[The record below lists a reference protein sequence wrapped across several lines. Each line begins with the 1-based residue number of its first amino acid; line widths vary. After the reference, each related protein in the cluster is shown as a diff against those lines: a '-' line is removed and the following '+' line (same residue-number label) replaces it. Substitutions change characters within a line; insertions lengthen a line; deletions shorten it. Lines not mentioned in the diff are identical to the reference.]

1 MFSRFFIERPIFA
14 SVISI
19 VILLAGAACI
29 KVLSIEQYPNLLPP
43 VVSVQARYPGASPDV
58 ISQTVAAPI
67 EQQVNGVENMIYV
80 QSQAASDGSM
90 AMNVYF
96 AIGTNPDQATI
107 NVNNR
112 VQAALPILPE
122 EVKRQ
127 GVTVKKKS
135 TSILVFAAVTSTNPA
150 HDAVFTSNFVDL
162 NVLDELKRIPGV
174 GEAAIMGAKDYAMRV
189 WLRPDRVAQLGLTPA
204 DVVNAIREQNAQ
216 FAAGQIG
223 AEPLTHPVDFTY
235 TVTTKGRL
243 EEPEE
248 FGEIIIKSNPD
259 GSRIRVK
266 DVARVE
272 IAARDYSME
281 PRVNGRPATLVA
293 IYQQPGA
300 NAIAVAD
307 QVYATFERVKAG
319 FPEGMTYSVPY
330 DTTKFVR
337 ISIEEVVKT
346 LVEAIVLVFLV
357 VYLFL
362 QNFRA
367 TLIPS
372 LAVPVSL
379 IGTFAG
385 MYLLGFSINLLT
397 LFGMVLAIGIVV
409 DDAIVVLENV
419 ERIMNEEKVGPKEA
433 SIKAMNE
440 VSGALVAIVLVLCAV
455 FVPVAFMGGFTGQ
468 MYKQFAVT
476 IAISVTISGI
486 VALTLT
492 PALCALILKPG
503 HHEPNAF
510 FRAFNRAFDKLTSGF
525 TAGVAFLIKRA
536 FVAFAL
542 FAGLMVAMGA
552 LFKAVPTGLVPD
564 EDQGYIMAAAFM
576 PDAASFRRVN
586 DTLLATEAVFQKF
599 PETAYLVSLPGFDLL
614 SGSIRPNAG
623 SIFLTLK
630 GWDERKGPGQDSF
643 SLAKRALGANLAVK
657 EGIIAA
663 FNPPPITGLSTTGG
677 VEAYLQSRSGAG
689 SQALGVQVAAVIEAA
704 KGRPEFA
711 SVQTTFKPTVPQ
723 IYLEVD
729 RAKAK
734 AIGVP
739 INSVF
744 DALQATFGSLYV
756 NDFNKFGR
764 TYKVQI
770 QSEADFRAHPEDI
783 KNVFVRSQAGDMIP
797 LNVLVTASPATGP
810 ELVERFNV
818 FPAAKLL
825 ANPAPG
831 VSSGQVIRALEEV
844 VAEAATPDYTLA
856 WTGSAYQEKA
866 AGGTAMMAF
875 GFGILMVF
883 LILAAQYEKWSLPFA
898 VITAVPFA
906 LFGAI
911 LAVWIVGLTNNV
923 YFQVGLV
930 TLIGL
935 AAKNAILIV
944 EFAVMKMDEGLPPG
958 EAAIESARQR
968 FRPIV
973 MTSLAFILGCVP
985 LVLSS
990 GAGSASRHALGW
1002 PVIGGMLAAT
1012 FIAIFFV
1019 PLFFKLIIASG
1030 GKTGAAGAG
1039 GKKGAAGEGDG
1050 KAAKAEV
1057 PHA

>member
-1 MFSRFFIERPIFA
+1 MFSKIFIDRPIFA

-19 VILLAGAACI
+19 VILLAGAAAI
-29 KVLSIEQYPNLLPP
+29 RALPIEQYPNLLPP
-43 VVSVQARYPGASPDV
+43 VVSVSARYPGASPDV
-58 ISQTVAAPI
+58 ISQTVATPI
-67 EQQVNGVENMIYV
+67 EQQVNGVEGMIYV
-80 QSQAASDGSM
+80 QSSGSSDGSM
-90 AMNVYF
+90 VMNVYF
-96 AIGTNPDQATI
+96 AIGTDPDQATI

-150 HDAVFTSNFVDL
+150 HDPVFMSNYVDL
-162 NVLDELKRIPGV
+162 NVLDEMKRIPGV
-174 GEAAIMGAKDYAMRV
+174 GEASIMGAKDYAMRV
-189 WLRPDRVAQLGLTPA
+189 WLRPDRLAQLGLVPG
-204 DVVNAIREQNAQ
+204 DVVGAIREQNAQ

-223 AEPLTHPVDFTY
+223 AEPLGNPVDFTY

-248 FGEIIIKSNPD
+248 FAEIIIRSNPD

-272 IAARDYSME
+272 IAARDYSIE

-307 QVYATFERVKAG
+307 QVYATLDRLKAN

-337 ISIEEVVKT
+337 ISIEEVVHT
-346 LVEAIVLVFLV
+346 LVEAVLLVFLV

-379 IGTFAG
+379 VGTFAG

-419 ERIMNEEKVGPKEA
+419 ERIMAEEKLGPREA
-433 SIKAMNE
+433 SIKAMEE

-476 IAISVTISGI
+476 IAISVTISGV

-492 PALCALILKPG
+492 PAMCALILKPG

-510 FRAFNRAFDKLTSGF
+510 FRAFNRGFDRLTGGF
-525 TAGVAFLIKRA
+525 TAGVRFLIRRA
-536 FVAFAL
+536 ALAFAI
-542 FAGLMVAMGA
+542 FAVLMIAMGA
-552 LFKAVPTGLVPD
+552 LLKVVPTALVPD
-564 EDQGYIMAAAFM
+564 EDQGYILEAAIM
-576 PDAASFRRVN
+576 PDAASFSRA
-586 DTLLATEAVFQKF
+586 DATMRAAEGVLQKF
-599 PETAYLVSLPGFDLL
+599 PESEFVLAIPGYDLL
-614 SGSIRPNAG
+614 SGSVRPNAG
-623 SIFLTLK
+623 SVFHTLK
-630 GWDERKGPGQDSF
+630 DWGERKGEGQDSF
-643 SLAKRALGANLAVK
+643 SIAKRALAANAAVK
-657 EGIIAA
+657 EGVIVA

-689 SQALGVQVAAVIEAA
+689 SQALGAQVAAVIEAA
-704 KGRPEFA
+704 GKRPEFA

-723 IYLEVD
+723 IFLEVD

-770 QSEADFRAHPEDI
+770 QSESDYRARPDDI
-783 KNVFVRSQAGDMIP
+783 RNVFVRSQAGDMIP
-797 LNVLVTASPATGP
+797 LNVLVKAVPTTGP

-831 VSSGQVIRALEEV
+831 VSSGQVIAALEEV
-844 VAEAATPDYTLA
+844 VAEATTPEYTLA

-866 AGGTAMMAF
+866 AGGTAAMAF

-883 LILAAQYEKWSLPFA
+883 LILAAQYERWSLPFA

-911 LAVWIVGLTNNV
+911 LTVWIVGLTNNV

-930 TLIGL
+930 TLVGL

-944 EFAVMKMDEGLPPG
+944 EFAVLKMEEGLSPA

-990 GAGSASRHALGW
+990 GAGAASRHALGW

-1019 PLFFKLIIASG
+1019 PLFFKLIIGSS
-1030 GKTGAAGAG
+1030 G
-1039 GKKGAAGEGDG
+1039 GKKGGA
-1050 KAAKAEV
+1050 AEV

>member
-1 MFSRFFIERPIFA
+1 MFSRIFIDRPIFA

-19 VILLAGAACI
+19 VILLAGAAAI
-29 KVLSIEQYPNLLPP
+29 RVLPIEQYPNLLPP
-43 VVSVQARYPGASPDV
+43 VVSVSARYPGASPDV
-58 ISQTVAAPI
+58 ISQTVATPI
-67 EQQVNGVENMIYV
+67 EQQVNGVEGMIYV
-80 QSQAASDGSM
+80 QSSGSSDGSM
-90 AMNVYF
+90 VMNVYF
-96 AIGTNPDQATI
+96 AIGTDPDQATI

-150 HDAVFTSNFVDL
+150 HDPVFMSNYVDL
-162 NVLDELKRIPGV
+162 NVLDEMKRIPGV
-174 GEAAIMGAKDYAMRV
+174 GEASIMGAKDYAMRV
-189 WLRPDRVAQLGLTPA
+189 WLRPDRLAQLGLTPG
-204 DVVNAIREQNAQ
+204 DVVSSIREQNAQ

-223 AEPLTHPVDFTY
+223 AEPLSHPVDFTY

-248 FGEIIIKSNPD
+248 FAEIIIRSNPD

-272 IAARDYSME
+272 IAARDYSIE
-281 PRVNGRPATLVA
+281 PRVNGRPATLIA

-307 QVYATFERVKAG
+307 QVVATLDRLKAS
-319 FPEGMTYSVPY
+319 FPQGMTYSVPY

-337 ISIEEVVKT
+337 ISIEEVVHT
-346 LVEAIVLVFLV
+346 LVEAVILVFLV

-379 IGTFAG
+379 VGTFAG

-419 ERIMNEEKVGPKEA
+419 ERIMAEEKIGPREA
-433 SIKAMNE
+433 SIKAMDE

-476 IAISVTISGI
+476 IAISVTISGV

-492 PALCALILKPG
+492 PAMCALILKPG

-510 FRAFNRAFDKLTSGF
+510 FRAFNRAFDRLTGGF
-525 TAGVAFLIKRA
+525 TAGVRFLIGRA
-536 FVAFAL
+536 ALAFAI
-542 FAGLMVAMGA
+542 FAVLMAAMGG
-552 LFKAVPTGLVPD
+552 LLKVVPSALVPD
-564 EDQGYIMAAAFM
+564 EDQGYILETAIM
-576 PDAASFRRVN
+576 PDAASFSRA
-586 DTLLATEAVFQKF
+586 DATMRAAEGVLQKF
-599 PETAYLVSLPGFDLL
+599 PESEFVLSIPGYDLL
-614 SGSIRPNAG
+614 SGSIRSNAG
-623 SIFLTLK
+623 SVFHTLK
-630 GWDERKGPGQDSF
+630 DWGERKGEGQDAF
-643 SLAKRALGANLAVK
+643 SIAKRALAANAAVK
-657 EGIIAA
+657 EGVIVA

-689 SQALGVQVAAVIEAA
+689 SLALGAQVAAVIEAA
-704 KGRPEFA
+704 RKRPEFA

-723 IYLEVD
+723 IYLAVD

-770 QSEADFRAHPEDI
+770 QSESDYRARPEDI
-783 KNVFVRSQAGDMIP
+783 RNVFVRSQAGDMIP
-797 LNVLVTASPATGP
+797 LNVLVKAEPTTGP

-831 VSSGQVIRALEEV
+831 VSSGQVIEALEEV
-844 VAEAATPDYTLA
+844 VAEATTPDYTLA
-856 WTGSAYQEKA
+856 WTGSAYQEKQ
-866 AGGTAMMAF
+866 AGGTAAMAF

-883 LILAAQYEKWSLPFA
+883 LILAAQYERWSLPFA

-911 LAVWIVGLTNNV
+911 LTVWIVGLTNNV

-930 TLIGL
+930 TLVGL

-944 EFAVMKMDEGLPPG
+944 EFAVLKMEEGLSPA

-990 GAGSASRHALGW
+990 GAGAASRHALGW

-1019 PLFFKLIIASG
+1019 PLFFKLIIGSG
-1030 GKTGAAGAG
+1030 GD
-1039 GKKGAAGEGDG
+1039 KGAAGKSGSKG
-1050 KAAKAEV
+1050 AAKET

>member
-1 MFSRFFIERPIFA
+1 MFSKFFIERPIFA

-29 KVLSIEQYPNLLPP
+29 KVLSVEQYPNLLPP
-43 VVSVQARYPGASPDV
+43 VVSVAARYPGASPEV

-67 EQQVNGVENMIYV
+67 EQQVNGVEGMIYV
-80 QSQAASDGSM
+80 QSQASADGSM
-90 AMNVYF
+90 QLNVYF
-96 AIGTNPDQATI
+96 AIGTDPDQATI

-135 TSILVFAAVTSTNPA
+135 TSILVFAAVTSDNPA
-150 HDAVFTSNFVDL
+150 HDPVFMSNYVDL
-162 NVLDELKRIPGV
+162 NVLDEIKRIPGV
-174 GEAAIMGAKDYAMRV
+174 GEAMIMGAKDYAMRL
-189 WLRPDRVAQLGLTPA
+189 WLRPDRLAQLGLTPG
-204 DVVNAIREQNAQ
+204 DVVAAVREQNAQ

-223 AEPLTHPVDFTY
+223 AEPLKNPVAFTY

-248 FGEIIIKSNPD
+248 FEKIIIRSNPD
-259 GSRIRVK
+259 GSSITVK

-272 IAARDYSME
+272 IAARDYSIE
-281 PRVNGRPATLVA
+281 PRVNGKDAILVA
-293 IYQQPGA
+293 VYQQPGA

-307 QVYATFERVKAG
+307 AVYATFERLKAG
-319 FPEGMTYSVPY
+319 FPQGMTYSVPY

-337 ISIEEVVKT
+337 ISIKEVVTT
-346 LVEAIVLVFLV
+346 LLEAVVLVFLV

-379 IGTFAG
+379 VGTFAG

-419 ERIMNEEKVGPKEA
+419 ERIMSEEKLGPKEA

-510 FRAFNRAFDKLTSGF
+510 FRAFNRGFDRLTSGF
-525 TAGVAFLIKRA
+525 TAGVVFLIKRA
-536 FVAFAL
+536 AVAFGI
-542 FAGLMVAMGA
+542 FAVLMLAMGW
-552 LFKAVPTGLVPD
+552 LFKVVPSTLVPD
-564 EDQGYIMAAAFM
+564 EDQGYILVASFL
-576 PDAASFRRVN
+576 PDAASFSRA
-586 DTLLATEAVFQKF
+586 DATMRAAEGVLQKF
-599 PETAYLVSLPGFDLL
+599 PETEYQVAIPGYDLL
-614 SGSIRPNAG
+614 SGAIRPNAG
-623 SIFLTLK
+623 GIFLTLK
-630 GWDERKGPGQDSF
+630 DWGERKGPGQDSF
-643 SLAKRALGANLAVK
+643 TIAKRAASANLAIQDGAV
-657 EGIIAA
+657 AA
-663 FNPPPITGLSTTGG
+663 FNPPPISGLSTTGG

-689 SQALGVQVAAVIEAA
+689 PAALGEQVAAVIEAA
-704 KGRPEFA
+704 KKRPEFA
-711 SVQTTFKPTVPQ
+711 SVSTTFKPAVPQ
-723 IYLEVD
+723 VFLDVD

-744 DALQATFGSLYV
+744 EALQATFGSLYV

-764 TYKVQI
+764 TYKVQV
-770 QSEADFRAHPEDI
+770 QSESDFRAHPEDI
-783 KNVFVRSQAGDMIP
+783 RNVFVRSQGGQMIP
-797 LNVLVTASPATGP
+797 LDVLVKATPATGP

-831 VSSGQVIRALEEV
+831 VSSGQVIAALEEV
-844 VAEAATPDYTLA
+844 VAASTTGDYTLA
-856 WTGSAYQEKA
+856 WTGSAFQEKS
-866 AGGTAMMAF
+866 AGGTAVLAF

-883 LILAAQYEKWSLPFA
+883 LILAAQYERWSLPFA

-906 LFGAI
+906 LFGAVF
-911 LAVWIVGLTNNV
+911 AVWAMGLTNNV

-944 EFAVMKMDEGLPPG
+944 EFAVMKMEEGLSPA

-990 GAGSASRHALGW
+990 GAGSGSRHALGW

-1019 PLFFKLIIASG
+1019 PLFFKLII
-1030 GKTGAAGAG
+1030 GK
-1039 GKKGAAGEGDG
+1039 GE
-1050 KAAKAEV
+1050 AKAKEV

>member
-1 MFSRFFIERPIFA
+1 MFSKFFIERPIFA

-19 VILLAGAACI
+19 IILLAGAASI

-43 VVSVQARYPGASPDV
+43 VVSVAARYPGASPDV

-67 EQQVNGVENMIYV
+67 EQQVNGVENMIYM

-90 AMNVYF
+90 ALNVYF
-96 AIGTNPDQATI
+96 AIGTDPDQATI

-150 HDAVFTSNFVDL
+150 HDPVFMSNYVDL
-162 NVLDELKRIPGV
+162 NVLDEIKRIPGV

-189 WLRPDRVAQLGLTPA
+189 WLRPDRVAQLGLTPG
-204 DVVNAIREQNAQ
+204 DVVSAIREQNAQ

-223 AEPLTHPVDFTY
+223 AEPLKNPVDFTY

-248 FGEIIIKSNPD
+248 FAEIIIKSNPD

-272 IAARDYSME
+272 IAARDYSIE
-281 PRVNGRPATLVA
+281 PRVNGQPATLIAV
-293 IYQQPGA
+293 YQQPGA

-307 QVYATFERVKAG
+307 AVYATFDRVKAN

-337 ISIEEVVKT
+337 ISIEEVVHT
-346 LVEAIVLVFLV
+346 LVEAVILVFLV

-379 IGTFAG
+379 VGTFAG

-419 ERIMNEEKVGPKEA
+419 ERIMSEKKIGPKEA
-433 SIKAMNE
+433 SIEAMNE

-476 IAISVTISGI
+476 IAISVTISGV

-510 FRAFNRAFDKLTSGF
+510 FRAFNRGFDKLTNGF
-525 TAGVAFLIKRA
+525 TAGVTFLIKRA
-536 FVAFAL
+536 LVAFAL
-542 FAGLMVAMGA
+542 FAALMIAMGW
-552 LFKAVPTGLVPD
+552 LFKVVPSGLVPD
-564 EDQGYIMAAAFM
+564 EDQGFIMAASFM
-576 PDAASFRRVN
+576 PDAASFSRGN
-586 DTLLATEAVFQKF
+586 ATMLATEAVFQKF
-599 PETAYLVSLPGFDLL
+599 PETAYQVSLPGYDLL

-623 SIFLTLK
+623 AIFLTLK
-630 GWDERKGPGQDSF
+630 DWSERKGPGQDTF
-643 SLAKRALGANLAVK
+643 SLAKRALAANGAVK
-657 EGIIAA
+657 EGVIAA
-663 FNPPPITGLSTTGG
+663 FNPPPISGLSTTGG
-677 VEAYLQSRSGAG
+677 VEAYLQNRSGAG
-689 SQALGVQVAAVIEAA
+689 SQAIGLQVAALIEAA

-711 SVQTTFKPTVPQ
+711 SIQSTFKPTVPQ

-770 QSEADFRAHPEDI
+770 QSEADFRAHPDDI
-783 KNVFVRSQAGDMIP
+783 RNVFVRSQGGDMIP
-797 LNVLVTASPATGP
+797 LNVLVKAAPVTGP

-831 VSSGQVIRALEEV
+831 YSSGQVIAALEEV
-844 VAEAATPDYTLA
+844 VAEHTTPDYTLA

-866 AGGTAMMAF
+866 AGGTAVMAF

-883 LILAAQYEKWSLPFA
+883 LILAAQYERWSLPFA

-911 LAVWIVGLTNNV
+911 FAVWAVGLTNNV

-944 EFAVMKMDEGLPPG
+944 EFAVMKMEEGLTPA

-990 GAGSASRHALGW
+990 GAGAASRHALGW

-1019 PLFFKLIIASG
+1019 PLFFKLII
-1030 GKTGAAGAG
+1030 GKGD
-1039 GKKGAAGEGDG
+1039 KK
-1050 KAAKAEV
+1050 KAAPAEV

>member
-1 MFSRFFIERPIFA
+1 MFSKFFIERPIFA

-29 KVLSIEQYPNLLPP
+29 RVLSVEQYPSLLPP
-43 VVSVQARYPGASPDV
+43 VVSVTARYPGASPDV

-67 EQQVNGVENMIYV
+67 EQQVNGVEGMIYV
-80 QSQAASDGSM
+80 QSAASSDGLM
-90 AMNVYF
+90 TLNVYF
-96 AIGTNPDQATI
+96 AIGTDPDQAAI

-135 TSILVFAAVTSTNPA
+135 TSILLFAAITSENPA
-150 HDAVFTSNFVDL
+150 HDLVFMSNYADL

-174 GEAAIMGAKDYAMRV
+174 GEASIMGAKDYAMRV
-189 WLRPDRVAQLGLTPA
+189 WLRPDRLSQLGLTPA
-204 DVVNAIREQNAQ
+204 DVVGAIREQNAQ

-223 AEPLTHPVDFTY
+223 AEPLKEPVAFTY
-235 TVTTKGRL
+235 TVTTQGRL
-243 EEPEE
+243 EEPEQ
-248 FGEIIIKSNPD
+248 FADIIIRSNPD

-272 IAARDYSME
+272 IGARDYSFE
-281 PRVNGRPATLVA
+281 ARVNGRPAILLA

-307 QVYATFERVKAG
+307 EAYATLERVKAS
-319 FPEGMTYSVPY
+319 FPQGMTYSVPY

-346 LVEAIVLVFLV
+346 LLEAVVLVFLV

-379 IGTFAG
+379 VGTFAG

-419 ERIMNEEKVGPKEA
+419 ERIMSEEKLGPKEA

-510 FRAFNRAFDKLTSGF
+510 FRAFNRGFERLTGGF
-525 TAGVAFLIKRA
+525 TAGVVFLIRRA
-536 FVAFAL
+536 AVAFAI

-552 LFKAVPTGLVPD
+552 LFKAVPSALVPD
-564 EDQGYIMAAAFM
+564 EDQGNIMAAAIM
-576 PDAASFRRVN
+576 PDAASFSRANETMRQ
-586 DTLLATEAVFQKF
+586 AEAVIQKF
-599 PETAYLVSLPGFDLL
+599 PETEYLLAIPGYDLL
-614 SGSIRPNAG
+614 SGTVRTNAG
-623 SIFLTLK
+623 SMFVTFK
-630 GWDERKGPGQDSF
+630 DWGERKGEGQDTF
-643 SLAKRALGANLAVK
+643 SLAKRALAANAAVK
-657 EGIIAA
+657 EGVIVS
-663 FNPPPITGLSTTGG
+663 FNPPPISGLSTTGG
-677 VEAYLQSRSGAG
+677 VEAYLQSRGGAG
-689 SQALGVQVAAVIEAA
+689 TAALGAQVAAVVEAA
-704 KGRPEFA
+704 RKRPEFA
-711 SVQTTFKPTVPQ
+711 SVQSTFKPGVPQ
-723 IYLEVD
+723 VFLEVD
-729 RAKAK
+729 REKAK

-739 INSVF
+739 LASVF

-764 TYKVQI
+764 TYKVQV
-770 QSEADFRAHPEDI
+770 QSESDFRSRPEDI
-783 KNVFVRSQAGDMIP
+783 RNVFVRSQAGDMIP
-797 LNVLVTASPATGP
+797 LNAVVRTTPATGP

-825 ANPAPG
+825 ATPAPG
-831 VSSGQVIRALEEV
+831 VSSGQVIAALEEV
-844 VAEAATPDYTLA
+844 VAQSTTPDYALA
-856 WTGSAYQEKA
+856 WTGSAYQEKQ
-866 AGGTAMMAF
+866 AGGTAVLAF

-883 LILAAQYEKWSLPFA
+883 LILAAQYERWTLPFA

-906 LFGAI
+906 LFGAV
-911 LAVWIVGLTNNV
+911 LAVWVMGLTNNV

-944 EFAVMKMDEGLPPG
+944 EFAVLKMEEGLDPAQ
-958 EAAIESARQR
+958 AAIESARQR

-990 GAGSASRHALGW
+990 GAGAASRHALGW

-1019 PLFFKLIIASG
+1019 PLFFKLIVR
-1030 GKTGAAGAG
+1030 GKPAAP
-1039 GKKGAAGEGDG
+1039 
-1050 KAAKAEV
+1050 AEV

>member
-1 MFSRFFIERPIFA
+1 MFSKFFIERPIFA

-19 VILLAGAACI
+19 IILLAGAASI

-43 VVSVQARYPGASPDV
+43 VVSVAARYPGASPDV

-67 EQQVNGVENMIYV
+67 EQQVNGVENMIYM

-90 AMNVYF
+90 ALNVYF
-96 AIGTNPDQATI
+96 AIGTDPDQTTI

-150 HDAVFTSNFVDL
+150 HDPVFMSNYVDL
-162 NVLDELKRIPGV
+162 NVLDEIKRIPGV

-189 WLRPDRVAQLGLTPA
+189 WLRPDRVAQLGLTPG
-204 DVVNAIREQNAQ
+204 DVVSAIREQNAQ

-223 AEPLTHPVDFTY
+223 AEPLKNPVDFTY

-248 FGEIIIKSNPD
+248 FAEIIIKSNPD

-272 IAARDYSME
+272 IAARDYSIE
-281 PRVNGRPATLVA
+281 PRVNGQPATLIAV
-293 IYQQPGA
+293 YQQPGA

-307 QVYATFERVKAG
+307 AVYATFDRVKAN

-337 ISIEEVVKT
+337 ISIEEVVHT
-346 LVEAIVLVFLV
+346 LVEAVILVFLV

-379 IGTFAG
+379 VGTFAG

-419 ERIMNEEKVGPKEA
+419 ERIMSEKKIGPKEA
-433 SIKAMNE
+433 SIEAMNE

-476 IAISVTISGI
+476 IAISVTISGV

-510 FRAFNRAFDKLTSGF
+510 FRAFNRGFDKLTNGF
-525 TAGVAFLIKRA
+525 TAGVTFLIKRA
-536 FVAFAL
+536 LVAFAL
-542 FAGLMVAMGA
+542 FAALMIAMGW
-552 LFKAVPTGLVPD
+552 LFKVVPSGLVPD
-564 EDQGYIMAAAFM
+564 EDQGFIMAASFM
-576 PDAASFRRVN
+576 PDAASFSRGN
-586 DTLLATEAVFQKF
+586 ATMLATEAVFQKF
-599 PETAYLVSLPGFDLL
+599 PETAYQVSLPGYDLL

-623 SIFLTLK
+623 AIFLTLK
-630 GWDERKGPGQDSF
+630 DWSERKGPGQDTF
-643 SLAKRALGANLAVK
+643 SLAKRALAANGAVK
-657 EGIIAA
+657 EGVIAA
-663 FNPPPITGLSTTGG
+663 FNPPPISGLSTTGG
-677 VEAYLQSRSGAG
+677 VEAYLQNRSGAG
-689 SQALGVQVAAVIEAA
+689 SQAIGLQVAALIEAA

-711 SVQTTFKPTVPQ
+711 SIQSTFKPTVPQ

-770 QSEADFRAHPEDI
+770 QSEADFRAHPDDI
-783 KNVFVRSQAGDMIP
+783 RNVFVRSQGGDMIP
-797 LNVLVTASPATGP
+797 LNVLVKAAPVTGP

-831 VSSGQVIRALEEV
+831 YSSGQVIAALEEV
-844 VAEAATPDYTLA
+844 VAEHTTPDYTLA

-866 AGGTAMMAF
+866 AGGTAAMAF

-883 LILAAQYEKWSLPFA
+883 LILAAQYERWSLPFA

-911 LAVWIVGLTNNV
+911 FAVWAVGLTNNV

-944 EFAVMKMDEGLPPG
+944 EFAVMKMEEGLTPA

-990 GAGSASRHALGW
+990 GAGAASRHALGW

-1019 PLFFKLIIASG
+1019 PLFFKLII
-1030 GKTGAAGAG
+1030 GKGD
-1039 GKKGAAGEGDG
+1039 KK
-1050 KAAKAEV
+1050 KATPAEV

>member
-1 MFSRFFIERPIFA
+1 MFSKFFIERPIFA

-19 VILLAGAACI
+19 IILLAGAASI
-29 KVLSIEQYPNLLPP
+29 RVLSIEQYPNLLPP
-43 VVSVQARYPGASPDV
+43 VVSVAARYPGASPDV

-67 EQQVNGVENMIYV
+67 EQQVNGVENMIYM

-90 AMNVYF
+90 ALNVYF
-96 AIGTNPDQATI
+96 AIGTDPDQATI

-150 HDAVFTSNFVDL
+150 HDPVFMSNYVDL

-189 WLRPDRVAQLGLTPA
+189 WLRPDRVAQLGLTPG
-204 DVVNAIREQNAQ
+204 DVVSAIREQNAQ

-223 AEPLTHPVDFTY
+223 AEPLKNPVDFTY

-248 FGEIIIKSNPD
+248 FAEIIIKSNPD

-272 IAARDYSME
+272 IAARDYSIE
-281 PRVNGRPATLVA
+281 PRVNGQPATLIAV
-293 IYQQPGA
+293 YQQPGA

-307 QVYATFERVKAG
+307 AVYATFDRVKSN

-337 ISIEEVVKT
+337 ISIEEVVHT
-346 LVEAIVLVFLV
+346 LVEAVILVFLV

-419 ERIMNEEKVGPKEA
+419 ERIMSEKKIGPKEA
-433 SIKAMNE
+433 SIQAMNE

-476 IAISVTISGI
+476 IAISVSISGV

-510 FRAFNRAFDKLTSGF
+510 FRAFNRGFDKLTGGF
-525 TAGVAFLIKRA
+525 TAGVTFLIKRA
-536 FVAFAL
+536 IVAFAL
-542 FAGLMVAMGA
+542 FAGLMIAMGW
-552 LFKAVPTGLVPD
+552 LFKVVPTALVPD
-564 EDQGYIMAAAFM
+564 EDQGFIMAASFM
-576 PDAASFRRVN
+576 PDAASFSRGN
-586 DTLLATEAVFQKF
+586 ATMLATEAVFQQF
-599 PETAYLVSLPGFDLL
+599 PETAYQVALPGFDLL

-630 GWDERKGPGQDSF
+630 DWGERKGPGQDSF
-643 SLAKRALGANLAVK
+643 AIAKRALAANGAVK
-657 EGIIAA
+657 EGVIAA

-677 VEAYLQSRSGAG
+677 VEAYLQNRSGAG
-689 SQALGVQVAAVIEAA
+689 SQAIGLQVAAVIEAS
-704 KGRPEFA
+704 KSRPEFA
-711 SVQTTFKPTVPQ
+711 SIQSTFKPTVPQ

-770 QSEADFRAHPEDI
+770 QSEADFRAHPDDI
-783 KNVFVRSQAGDMIP
+783 RNVFVRSQGGDMIP
-797 LNVLVTASPATGP
+797 LNVLVKAAPVTGP

-831 VSSGQVIRALEEV
+831 YSSGQVIAALEEV
-844 VAEAATPDYTLA
+844 VAEHTTQDYSLA

-883 LILAAQYEKWSLPFA
+883 LILAAQYERWSLPFA

-911 LAVWIVGLTNNV
+911 FAVWAVGLTNNV

-944 EFAVMKMDEGLPPG
+944 EFAVMKMEEGLSPA

-990 GAGSASRHALGW
+990 GAGAASRHALGW

-1019 PLFFKLIIASG
+1019 PLFFKLII
-1030 GKTGAAGAG
+1030 GKGD
-1039 GKKGAAGEGDG
+1039 KK
-1050 KAAKAEV
+1050 KAAPAEV

>member
-1 MFSRFFIERPIFA
+1 MFSRFFIDRPIFA

-19 VILLAGAACI
+19 VIVLAGAAAI
-29 KVLSIEQYPNLLPP
+29 KALSVEQYPNLLPP
-43 VVSVQARYPGASPDV
+43 IVSVSARYPGASPEV

-67 EQQVNGVENMIYV
+67 EQQVNGVEDMIFA
-80 QSQAASDGSM
+80 QSSASSDGSM
-90 AMNVYF
+90 TLNVFF
-96 AIGTNPDQATI
+96 AIGTDPDQATI

-112 VQAALPILPE
+112 VQAALPVLPE

-135 TSILVFAAVTSTNPA
+135 TSILFFVAITSTNPA
-150 HDAVFTSNFVDL
+150 HDAVFMSNYVDL
-162 NVLDELKRIPGV
+162 NILDELKRIPGV
-174 GEAAIMGAKDYAMRV
+174 GEASIMGAKDYAMRI
-189 WLRPDRVAQLGLTPA
+189 WLRPDRLSQLGLTPG

-223 AEPLTHPVDFTY
+223 AEPLKNPVDFTY
-235 TVTTKGRL
+235 TVNAKGRL

-248 FGEIIIKSNPD
+248 FAEIIIRSNAD

-272 IAARDYSME
+272 IGARDYSME
-281 PRVNGRPATLVA
+281 PRVSGRPATLIGV
-293 IYQQPGA
+293 YQQPGA
-300 NAIAVAD
+300 NAIGVAD
-307 QVYATFERVKAG
+307 AAYAALERLKAA
-319 FPEGMTYSVPY
+319 FPQGMSYAVPY

-337 ISIEEVVKT
+337 ISIEEVVHT
-346 LVEAIVLVFLV
+346 LVEAVVLVFLV

-379 IGTFAG
+379 VGTFAG

-419 ERIMNEEKVGPKEA
+419 ERIMGEEKLGPREA
-433 SIKAMNE
+433 SIKAMEE
-440 VSGALVAIVLVLCAV
+440 VSGPVVAIVLVLCAV
-455 FVPVAFMGGFTGQ
+455 FVPVAFIGGFVGQ

-476 IAISVTISGI
+476 IAISVTISGV

-510 FRAFNRAFDKLTSGF
+510 FRAFNRAFDRLTQGF
-525 TAGVAFLIKRA
+525 TAGVTFLNRR
-536 FVAFAL
+536 AL
-542 FAGLMVAMGA
+542 FAFAVFGVLMAAMVGL
-552 LFKAVPTGLVPD
+552 LRAVPVGLVPD
-564 EDQGYIMAAAFM
+564 EDQGYVLAASFM
-576 PDAASFRRVN
+576 PDAASFSRGN
-586 DTLLATEAVFQKF
+586 ATMLAAEAVFAKF
-599 PETAYLVSLPGFDLL
+599 PETENVVAIPGYDLL
-614 SGSIRPNAG
+614 SGTVRPNAG
-623 SIFLTLK
+623 SVFLTLK
-630 GWDERKGPGQDSF
+630 DWGERKGEGQDSF
-643 SLAKRALGANLAVK
+643 AIAKRALTANAAVK

-663 FNPPPITGLSTTGG
+663 FNPPPITGMSTTGG
-677 VEAYLQSRSGAG
+677 IEGYLQNRGGAG
-689 SQALGVQVAAVIEAA
+689 TAALGAQVAAVIDAA
-704 KGRPEFA
+704 RARPEFA
-711 SVQTTFKPTVPQ
+711 SVSSTFKPSVPQ
-723 IYLEVD
+723 VFLEVD
-729 RAKAK
+729 REKAK

-739 INSVF
+739 INSIF

-770 QSEADFRAHPEDI
+770 QSEADFRARPEDVR
-783 KNVFVRSQAGDMIP
+783 NVFVRSQAGEMIP
-797 LNVLVTASPATGP
+797 LNVLVRAGPATGP

-818 FPAAKLL
+818 FPAAKIL
-825 ANPAPG
+825 AVPAPG
-831 VSSGQVIRALEEV
+831 RSSGEAIRALEEV
-844 VAEAATPDYTLA
+844 VAETAPQEYALA
-856 WTGSAYQEKA
+856 WTGSAFQEKQA
-866 AGGTAMMAF
+866 SGTAGLAF

-883 LILAAQYEKWSLPFA
+883 LILAAQYERWSLPFA

-906 LFGAI
+906 LFGAV
-911 LAVWIVGLTNNV
+911 LAVWALGLANNV

-944 EFAVMKMDEGLPPG
+944 EFAVLKMEEGLSPG

-985 LVLSS
+985 LVTSS
-990 GAGSASRHALGW
+990 GAGAASRHALGW

-1019 PLFFKLIIASG
+1019 PLFFRLIVG
-1030 GKTGAAGAG
+1030 
-1039 GKKGAAGEGDG
+1039 KGAA
-1050 KAAKAEV
+1050 KAAPAPES
-1057 PHA
+1057 PRE

>member
-1 MFSRFFIERPIFA
+1 MFSKIFIDRPIFA

-19 VILLAGAACI
+19 VILLAGAAAI
-29 KVLSIEQYPNLLPP
+29 RALPIEQYPNLLPP
-43 VVSVQARYPGASPDV
+43 VVSVSARYPGASPDV
-58 ISQTVAAPI
+58 ISQTVATPI
-67 EQQVNGVENMIYV
+67 EQQVNGVEGMIYV
-80 QSQAASDGSM
+80 QSSGSSDGSM
-90 AMNVYF
+90 VMNVYF
-96 AIGTNPDQATI
+96 AIGTDPDQATI

-150 HDAVFTSNFVDL
+150 HDPVFMSNYVDL
-162 NVLDELKRIPGV
+162 NVLDEMKRIPGV
-174 GEAAIMGAKDYAMRV
+174 GEASIMGAKDYAMRV
-189 WLRPDRVAQLGLTPA
+189 WLRPDRLAQLGLVPG
-204 DVVNAIREQNAQ
+204 DVVGAIREQNAQ

-223 AEPLTHPVDFTY
+223 AEPLGNPVDFTY
-235 TVTTKGRL
+235 TVTTRGRL

-248 FGEIIIKSNPD
+248 FAEIIIRSNPD

-272 IAARDYSME
+272 IAARDYSIE

-307 QVYATFERVKAG
+307 QVYATLDRLKAN

-337 ISIEEVVKT
+337 ISIEEVVHT
-346 LVEAIVLVFLV
+346 LVEAVLLVFLV

-379 IGTFAG
+379 VGTFAG

-419 ERIMNEEKVGPKEA
+419 ERIMAEEKLGPREA
-433 SIKAMNE
+433 SIKAMEE

-476 IAISVTISGI
+476 IAISVTLSGV

-492 PALCALILKPG
+492 PAMCALILKPG

-510 FRAFNRAFDKLTSGF
+510 FRAFNRGFDRLTGGF
-525 TAGVAFLIKRA
+525 TAGVRFLIRRA
-536 FVAFAL
+536 ALAFAI
-542 FAGLMVAMGA
+542 FAVLMIAMGA
-552 LFKAVPTGLVPD
+552 LLKVVPTALVPD
-564 EDQGYIMAAAFM
+564 EDQGYILEAAIM
-576 PDAASFRRVN
+576 PDAASFSRA
-586 DTLLATEAVFQKF
+586 DATMRAAEGVLQKF
-599 PETAYLVSLPGFDLL
+599 PESEFVLAIPGYDLL
-614 SGSIRPNAG
+614 SGSVRPNAG
-623 SIFLTLK
+623 SVFHTLK
-630 GWDERKGPGQDSF
+630 DWGERKGEGQDSF
-643 SLAKRALGANLAVK
+643 SIAKRALAANAAVK
-657 EGIIAA
+657 EGVIVA

-689 SQALGVQVAAVIEAA
+689 SQALGAQVAAVIEAA
-704 KGRPEFA
+704 GKRPEFA

-723 IYLEVD
+723 IFLEVD

-770 QSEADFRAHPEDI
+770 QSESDYRARPDDI
-783 KNVFVRSQAGDMIP
+783 RNVFVRSQAGDMIP
-797 LNVLVTASPATGP
+797 LNVLVKAVPTTGP

-831 VSSGQVIRALEEV
+831 VSSGQVIAALEEV
-844 VAEAATPDYTLA
+844 VAEATTPEYTLA

-866 AGGTAMMAF
+866 AGGTAAMAF

-883 LILAAQYEKWSLPFA
+883 LILAAQYERWSLPFA

-911 LAVWIVGLTNNV
+911 LTVWIVGLTNNV

-930 TLIGL
+930 TLVGL

-944 EFAVMKMDEGLPPG
+944 EFAVLKMEEGLSPA

-990 GAGSASRHALGW
+990 GAGAASRHALGW

-1019 PLFFKLIIASG
+1019 PLFFKLIIGSS
-1030 GKTGAAGAG
+1030 G
-1039 GKKGAAGEGDG
+1039 GKKGGA
-1050 KAAKAEV
+1050 AEV

>member
-1 MFSRFFIERPIFA
+1 MFSKFFIERPIFA

-19 VILLAGAACI
+19 VILLAGAASI
-29 KVLSIEQYPNLLPP
+29 RALSVEQYPNLLPP
-43 VVSVQARYPGASPDV
+43 IVSVSARYPGASPDV

-67 EQQVNGVENMIYV
+67 EQQVNGVEDMIFA
-80 QSQAASDGSM
+80 QSAASSDGSM
-90 AMNVYF
+90 TLNVFF
-96 AIGTNPDQATI
+96 AIGTDPDQATI

-112 VQAALPILPE
+112 VQAALPVLPE

-135 TSILVFAAVTSTNPA
+135 TSILLFAAVTSTNPA
-150 HDAVFTSNFVDL
+150 HDAVFMSNYVDL

-174 GEAAIMGAKDYAMRV
+174 GEASIMGAKDYAMRI
-189 WLRPDRVAQLGLTPA
+189 WLRPDRLSQLGLTPG

-223 AEPLTHPVDFTY
+223 AEPLKTPVDFTY

-248 FGEIIIKSNPD
+248 FAEIIIRSNPD

-266 DVARVE
+266 DIARVE
-272 IAARDYSME
+272 IAARDYSIE
-281 PRVNGRPATLVA
+281 PRVNGRPATLIA

-307 QVYATFERVKAG
+307 AAYATLERLKAS
-319 FPEGMTYSVPY
+319 FPHGMTYAVPY

-337 ISIEEVVKT
+337 ISIEEVVHT

-379 IGTFAG
+379 VGTFAG

-419 ERIMNEEKVGPKEA
+419 ERLMSEEKLGPKEA
-433 SIKAMNE
+433 SIKAMQE
-440 VSGALVAIVLVLCAV
+440 VSGPVVAIVLVLCAV
-455 FVPVAFMGGFTGQ
+455 FVPVAFIGGFVGQ

-476 IAISVTISGI
+476 IAISVSISGV

-492 PALCALILKPG
+492 PALCALLLKPG

-510 FRAFNRAFDKLTSGF
+510 FRAFNRAFDRLTRGF
-525 TAGVAFLIKRA
+525 TAGVTFLIRRA
-536 FVAFAL
+536 LLAFAV
-542 FAGLMVAMGA
+542 FAALMAVTVGL
-552 LFKAVPTGLVPD
+552 LRAVPVGLVPD
-564 EDQGYIMAAAFM
+564 EDQGYVLAASFM
-576 PDAASFRRVN
+576 PDAASFSRGN
-586 DTLLATEAVFQKF
+586 ATMLAAEGVFAKF
-599 PETAYLVSLPGFDLL
+599 PETENIVSIPGYDLL
-614 SGSIRPNAG
+614 SGTIRPNAG
-623 SIFLTLK
+623 SVFITLK
-630 GWDERKGPGQDSF
+630 DWGERKGDGQDSF
-643 SLAKRALGANLAVK
+643 AIAKRALAANAAVK
-657 EGIIAA
+657 EGVIAA
-663 FNPPPITGLSTTGG
+663 FNPPPITGMSTTGG
-677 VEAYLQSRSGAG
+677 VEGYLQNRGGAG
-689 SQALGVQVAAVIEAA
+689 TAALGAQVAAVVEAA
-704 KGRPEFA
+704 RQRPEFA
-711 SVQTTFKPTVPQ
+711 TVSSTFKPSVPQ
-723 IYLEVD
+723 VFLQVD
-729 RAKAK
+729 REKAK

-739 INSVF
+739 INSLF

-770 QSEADFRAHPEDI
+770 QSEADYRARVDDI
-783 KNVFVRSQAGDMIP
+783 RNVFVRSQTGDMIP
-797 LNVLVTASPATGP
+797 LDVLVKATPATGP

-825 ANPAPG
+825 AVPAPG
-831 VSSGQVIRALEEV
+831 YSTGQAIAALEEV
-844 VAEAATPDYTLA
+844 VADTAPPEYTLA
-856 WTGSAYQEKA
+856 WTGSAFQEKQ
-866 AGGTAMMAF
+866 AGGTAGLAF

-883 LILAAQYEKWSLPFA
+883 LILAAQYERWSLPFA

-906 LFGAI
+906 IFGAI
-911 LAVWIVGLTNNV
+911 LAVWAMGLTNNV

-944 EFAVMKMDEGLPPG
+944 EFAVLKMDEGLLPA

-985 LVLSS
+985 LVTSS
-990 GAGSASRHALGW
+990 GAGAASRHALGW

-1019 PLFFKLIIASG
+1019 PLFFRLIIS
-1030 GKTGAAGAG
+1030 AGARKPTAPG
-1039 GKKGAAGEGDG
+1039 PVHE
-1050 KAAKAEV
+1050 
-1057 PHA
+1057 

>member
-1 MFSRFFIERPIFA
+1 MFSKFFIERPIFA

-19 VILLAGAACI
+19 IILLAGAASMRS
-29 KVLSIEQYPNLLPP
+29 LPIEQYPNLLPA

-80 QSQAASDGSM
+80 QSAASSDGLM
-90 AMNVYF
+90 NLNVYF
-96 AIGTNPDQATI
+96 AIGTDPDQATI

-112 VQAALPILPE
+112 VQAALPVLPE

-135 TSILVFAAVTSTNPA
+135 TSILAFAALTSTNPA
-150 HDAVFTSNFVDL
+150 HDPVFMSNYVDL

-174 GEAAIMGAKDYAMRV
+174 GEAMIFGAKDYAMRV
-189 WLRPDRVAQLGLTPA
+189 WLRPDRVAQLGLTPG
-204 DVVNAIREQNAQ
+204 DVVAAIREQNAQ

-223 AEPLTHPVDFTY
+223 AEPLKNPVDFTY

-248 FGEIIIKSNPD
+248 FAEIIIRSNPD

-272 IAARDYSME
+272 IAARDYSSD
-281 PRVNGRPATLVA
+281 PRVNGQPATLIG

-300 NAIAVAD
+300 NALAVAD
-307 QVYATFERVKAG
+307 AVRATLERVKG
-319 FPEGMTYSVPY
+319 SFPEGMTYVIPY

-337 ISIEEVVKT
+337 ISIEEVVHT
-346 LVEAIVLVFLV
+346 LVEAILLVFLV

-385 MYLLGFSINLLT
+385 MYMLGFSINLLT

-419 ERIMNEEKVGPKEA
+419 ERLMREEKLSPKEA
-433 SIKAMNE
+433 SIKAMEE
-440 VSGALVAIVLVLCAV
+440 VSGPVVAIVLVLCAV

-510 FRAFNRAFDKLTSGF
+510 FRAFNKGFDKLTGGF
-525 TAGVAFLIKRA
+525 TAGVTFLIKRA
-536 FVAFAL
+536 FVAFAI
-542 FAGLMVAMGA
+542 FAVLMVAMAG
-552 LFKAVPTGLVPD
+552 LFRVVPGGLVPD
-564 EDQGYIMAAAFM
+564 EDQGYIMAITVM
-576 PDAASFRRVN
+576 PDAASFSRAN
-586 DTLLATEAVFQKF
+586 ATMLATEGVLSKF
-599 PETAYLVSLPGFDLL
+599 PENEYVIAIPGFDLL
-614 SGSIRPNAG
+614 SGTFRPNAG
-623 SIFLTLK
+623 SIFNTFK
-630 GWDERKGPGQDSF
+630 DWSERKGEGQDSF
-643 SLAKRALGANLAVK
+643 ALAKRALGANLAVK
-657 EGIIAA
+657 EGVVAA

-677 VEAYLQSRSGAG
+677 VEAYLQGRSGAG
-689 SQALGVQVAAVIEAA
+689 SQALGQQVAAVLEAA

-764 TYKVQI
+764 TYRVQI
-770 QSEADFRAHPEDI
+770 QSESDFRSHPEDI
-783 KNVFVRSQAGDMIP
+783 RNVFVRSQGGDMIP
-797 LNVLVTASPATGP
+797 LNVLVKATPTTGP

-831 VSSGQVIRALEEV
+831 VSSGQVIKALEEV
-844 VAEAATPDYTLA
+844 VAETVPPDYTLA

-866 AGGTAMMAF
+866 AGGTAVMAF

-883 LILAAQYEKWSLPFA
+883 LILAAQYERWSLPFA

-911 LAVWIVGLTNNV
+911 LAVWLVGLTNNV

-944 EFAVMKMDEGLPPG
+944 EFAVMKMEEGLPPG

-1019 PLFFKLIIASG
+1019 PLFFKLII
-1030 GKTGAAGAG
+1030 GK
-1039 GKKGAAGEGDG
+1039 E
-1050 KAAKAEV
+1050 KAKPVKEEV

>member
-1 MFSRFFIERPIFA
+1 MFSKIFIDRPIFA

-19 VILLAGAACI
+19 VILLAGAAAI
-29 KVLSIEQYPNLLPP
+29 RALPIEQYPNLLPP
-43 VVSVQARYPGASPDV
+43 VVSVSARYPGASPDV
-58 ISQTVAAPI
+58 ISQTVATPI
-67 EQQVNGVENMIYV
+67 EQQVNGVEGMIYV
-80 QSQAASDGSM
+80 QSSGSSDGSM
-90 AMNVYF
+90 VMNVYF
-96 AIGTNPDQATI
+96 AIGTDPDQATI

-150 HDAVFTSNFVDL
+150 HDPVFMSNYVDL
-162 NVLDELKRIPGV
+162 NVLDEMKRIPGV
-174 GEAAIMGAKDYAMRV
+174 GEASIMGAKDYAMRV
-189 WLRPDRVAQLGLTPA
+189 WLRPDRLAQLGLVPG
-204 DVVNAIREQNAQ
+204 DVVGAIREQNAQ

-223 AEPLTHPVDFTY
+223 AEPLGNPVDFTY
-235 TVTTKGRL
+235 TVTTRGRL

-248 FGEIIIKSNPD
+248 FAEIIIRSNPD

-272 IAARDYSME
+272 IAARDYSIE

-307 QVYATFERVKAG
+307 QVYATLDRLKAN

-337 ISIEEVVKT
+337 ISIEEVVHT
-346 LVEAIVLVFLV
+346 LVEAVLLVFLV

-379 IGTFAG
+379 VGTFAG

-419 ERIMNEEKVGPKEA
+419 ERIMAEEKLGPREA
-433 SIKAMNE
+433 SIKAMEE

-476 IAISVTISGI
+476 IAISVSISGV

-510 FRAFNRAFDKLTSGF
+510 FRAFNRGFDRLTGGF
-525 TAGVAFLIKRA
+525 TAGVRFLIQRA
-536 FVAFAL
+536 ALAFAI
-542 FAGLMVAMGA
+542 FAVLMVAMAG
-552 LFKAVPTGLVPD
+552 LLKVVPTALVPD
-564 EDQGYIMAAAFM
+564 EDQGYIMAAAIM
-576 PDAASFRRVN
+576 PDAASFSRADATMR
-586 DTLLATEAVFQKF
+586 ATEGVLQEF
-599 PETAYLVSLPGFDLL
+599 PESEFVLAIPGYDLL
-614 SGSIRPNAG
+614 SGSVRPNAG
-623 SIFLTLK
+623 SVFHTLK
-630 GWDERKGPGQDSF
+630 DWGERKGEGQDSF
-643 SLAKRALGANLAVK
+643 SIAKRALAANAAVK
-657 EGIIAA
+657 EGVIVA

-689 SQALGVQVAAVIEAA
+689 SLALGEQVAAVIEAA
-704 KGRPEFA
+704 GKRPEFA

-723 IYLEVD
+723 IFLEVD

-770 QSEADFRAHPEDI
+770 QSESDYRARPEDI
-783 KNVFVRSQAGDMIP
+783 RNVFVRSQAGDMIP
-797 LNVLVTASPATGP
+797 LNVLVKAVPTTGP

-818 FPAAKLL
+818 FPAAKIL

-831 VSSGQVIRALEEV
+831 VSSGQVIAALEEV
-844 VAEAATPDYTLA
+844 VAEATTPEYTLA
-856 WTGSAYQEKA
+856 WTGSAFQEKQS
-866 AGGTAMMAF
+866 GGTAMMAF

-883 LILAAQYEKWSLPFA
+883 LILAAQYERWSLPFA

-911 LAVWIVGLTNNV
+911 LTVWIVGLTNNV

-930 TLIGL
+930 TLVGL

-944 EFAVMKMDEGLPPG
+944 EFAVLKMEEGLSPA

-990 GAGSASRHALGW
+990 GAGAASRHALGW

-1019 PLFFKLIIASG
+1019 PLFFKLII
-1030 GKTGAAGAG
+1030 GKG
-1039 GKKGAAGEGDG
+1039 GKKAVA
-1050 KAAKAEV
+1050 AEV

>member
-1 MFSRFFIERPIFA
+1 MFSKFFIERPIFA

-19 VILLAGAACI
+19 IILLAGAASI

-43 VVSVQARYPGASPDV
+43 VVSVAARYPGASPDV

-67 EQQVNGVENMIYV
+67 EQQVNGVENMIYM

-90 AMNVYF
+90 ALNVYF
-96 AIGTNPDQATI
+96 AIGTDPDQATI

-150 HDAVFTSNFVDL
+150 HDPVFMSNYVDL
-162 NVLDELKRIPGV
+162 NVLDEIKRIPGV

-189 WLRPDRVAQLGLTPA
+189 WLRPDRVAQLGLTPG
-204 DVVNAIREQNAQ
+204 DVVSAIREQNAQ

-223 AEPLTHPVDFTY
+223 AEPLKNPVDFTY

-248 FGEIIIKSNPD
+248 FAEIIIKSNPD

-272 IAARDYSME
+272 IAARDYSIE
-281 PRVNGRPATLVA
+281 PRVNGQPATLIAV
-293 IYQQPGA
+293 YQQPGA

-307 QVYATFERVKAG
+307 AVYATFDRVKSN

-337 ISIEEVVKT
+337 ISIEEVVHT
-346 LVEAIVLVFLV
+346 LVEAVILVFLV

-379 IGTFAG
+379 VGTFAG

-419 ERIMNEEKVGPKEA
+419 ERIMSEKKIGPKEA
-433 SIKAMNE
+433 SIEAMNE

-476 IAISVTISGI
+476 IAISVTISGV

-510 FRAFNRAFDKLTSGF
+510 FRAFNRGFDKLTNGF
-525 TAGVAFLIKRA
+525 TAGVTFLIKRA
-536 FVAFAL
+536 LVAFAL
-542 FAGLMVAMGA
+542 FAALMIAMGW
-552 LFKAVPTGLVPD
+552 LFKVVPSGLVPD
-564 EDQGYIMAAAFM
+564 EDQGFIMAASFM
-576 PDAASFRRVN
+576 PDAASFSRGN
-586 DTLLATEAVFQKF
+586 ATMLATEAVFQKF
-599 PETAYLVSLPGFDLL
+599 PETAYQVSLPGYDLL

-623 SIFLTLK
+623 AIFLTLK
-630 GWDERKGPGQDSF
+630 DWSERKGPGQDTF
-643 SLAKRALGANLAVK
+643 SLAKRALAANGAVK
-657 EGIIAA
+657 EGVIAA
-663 FNPPPITGLSTTGG
+663 FNPPPISGLSTTGG
-677 VEAYLQSRSGAG
+677 VEAYLQNRSGAG
-689 SQALGVQVAAVIEAA
+689 SQAIGLQVAALIEAA

-711 SVQTTFKPTVPQ
+711 SIQSTFKPTVPQ

-770 QSEADFRAHPEDI
+770 QSEADFRAHPDDI
-783 KNVFVRSQAGDMIP
+783 RNVFVRSQGGDMIP
-797 LNVLVTASPATGP
+797 LNVLVKAAPVTGP

-831 VSSGQVIRALEEV
+831 YSSGQVIAALEEV
-844 VAEAATPDYTLA
+844 VAEHTTPDYTLA

-866 AGGTAMMAF
+866 AGGTAAMAF

-883 LILAAQYEKWSLPFA
+883 LILAAQYERWSLPFA

-911 LAVWIVGLTNNV
+911 FAVWAVGLTNNV

-944 EFAVMKMDEGLPPG
+944 EFAVMKMEEGLTPA

-990 GAGSASRHALGW
+990 GAGAASRHALGW

-1019 PLFFKLIIASG
+1019 PLFFKLII
-1030 GKTGAAGAG
+1030 GKGTT
-1039 GKKGAAGEGDG
+1039 KKATP
-1050 KAAKAEV
+1050 AEV

>member
-1 MFSRFFIERPIFA
+1 MFSKFFIERPIFA

-19 VILLAGAACI
+19 IILLAGAASI

-43 VVSVQARYPGASPDV
+43 VVSVAARYPGASPDV

-67 EQQVNGVENMIYV
+67 EQQVNGVENMIYM

-90 AMNVYF
+90 ALNVYF
-96 AIGTNPDQATI
+96 AIGTDPDQATI

-150 HDAVFTSNFVDL
+150 HDPVFMSNYVDL
-162 NVLDELKRIPGV
+162 NVLDEIKRIPGV

-189 WLRPDRVAQLGLTPA
+189 WLRPDRVAQLGLTPG

-223 AEPLTHPVDFTY
+223 AEPLKNPVDFTY

-248 FGEIIIKSNPD
+248 FAEIIIKSNPD

-272 IAARDYSME
+272 IAARDYSIE
-281 PRVNGRPATLVA
+281 PRVNGQPATLIAV
-293 IYQQPGA
+293 YQQPGA

-307 QVYATFERVKAG
+307 AVYATFDRVKAS

-337 ISIEEVVKT
+337 ISIEEVVHT
-346 LVEAIVLVFLV
+346 LVEAVILVFLV

-419 ERIMNEEKVGPKEA
+419 ERIMSEKKIGPKEA
-433 SIKAMNE
+433 SIEAMNE

-476 IAISVTISGI
+476 IAISVSISGL

-510 FRAFNRAFDKLTSGF
+510 FRAFNKGFDRLTNGF
-525 TAGVAFLIKRA
+525 TAGVTFLIKRA
-536 FVAFAL
+536 LVAFAL
-542 FAGLMVAMGA
+542 FAGLMIAMGW
-552 LFKAVPTGLVPD
+552 LFKAVPSALVPD
-564 EDQGYIMAAAFM
+564 EDQGFIMAASFM
-576 PDAASFRRVN
+576 PDAASFSRGN
-586 DTLLATEAVFQKF
+586 ATMLATEAVFQKF
-599 PETAYLVSLPGFDLL
+599 PETAYQVALPGYDLL

-623 SIFLTLK
+623 SIFLTFK
-630 GWDERKGPGQDSF
+630 DWGERKGPGQDTF
-643 SLAKRALGANLAVK
+643 SLAKRALAANGAVK
-657 EGIIAA
+657 EGVIAA
-663 FNPPPITGLSTTGG
+663 FNPPPISGLSTTGG
-677 VEAYLQSRSGAG
+677 VEAYLQNRSGAG
-689 SQALGVQVAAVIEAA
+689 SQAIGQQVAAVIEAA
-704 KGRPEFA
+704 KSRPEFA
-711 SVQTTFKPTVPQ
+711 SIQSTFKPTVPQ

-770 QSEADFRAHPEDI
+770 QSEADFRAHPDDI
-783 KNVFVRSQAGDMIP
+783 RNVFVRSQGGDMIP
-797 LNVLVTASPATGP
+797 LNVLVKAAPATGP

-831 VSSGQVIRALEEV
+831 YSSGQVIAALEEV
-844 VAEAATPDYTLA
+844 VAESTTQDYTLA

-866 AGGTAMMAF
+866 AGGTAVMAF

-883 LILAAQYEKWSLPFA
+883 LILAAQYERWSLPFA

-911 LAVWIVGLTNNV
+911 FAVWAVGLTNNV

-944 EFAVMKMDEGLPPG
+944 EFAVMKMEEGLSPA

-990 GAGSASRHALGW
+990 GAGAASRHALGW

-1019 PLFFKLIIASG
+1019 PLFFKLII
-1030 GKTGAAGAG
+1030 GKGD
-1039 GKKGAAGEGDG
+1039 KK
-1050 KAAKAEV
+1050 KAAPAEV

>member
-1 MFSRFFIERPIFA
+1 MFSKIFIDRPIFA

-19 VILLAGAACI
+19 VILLAGAAAI
-29 KVLSIEQYPNLLPP
+29 RVLPIEQYPNLLPP
-43 VVSVQARYPGASPDV
+43 VVSVSARYPGASPDV
-58 ISQTVAAPI
+58 ISQTVATPI
-67 EQQVNGVENMIYV
+67 EQQVNGVEGMIYV
-80 QSQAASDGSM
+80 QSSGSSDGSM
-90 AMNVYF
+90 VMNVYF
-96 AIGTNPDQATI
+96 AIGTDPDQATI

-150 HDAVFTSNFVDL
+150 HDPVFMSNYVDL
-162 NVLDELKRIPGV
+162 NVLDEMKRIPGV
-174 GEAAIMGAKDYAMRV
+174 GEASIMGAKDYAMRV
-189 WLRPDRVAQLGLTPA
+189 WLRPDRLAQLGLTPG
-204 DVVNAIREQNAQ
+204 DVVAAIREQNAQ

-223 AEPLTHPVDFTY
+223 AEPLKNPVDFTY

-248 FGEIIIKSNPD
+248 FAEIIIRSNPD

-272 IAARDYSME
+272 IAARDYSIE
-281 PRVNGRPATLVA
+281 PRVNGRPATLIA

-307 QVYATFERVKAG
+307 QVYATLDRLKAG

-337 ISIEEVVKT
+337 ISIEEVVHT
-346 LVEAIVLVFLV
+346 LVEAVLLVFLV

-379 IGTFAG
+379 VGTFAG

-419 ERIMNEEKVGPKEA
+419 ERIMAEQKIGPREA
-433 SIKAMNE
+433 SIKAMEE

-476 IAISVTISGI
+476 IAISVTISGV

-492 PALCALILKPG
+492 PAMCALILKPG

-510 FRAFNRAFDKLTSGF
+510 FRAFNRGFDRLTGGY
-525 TAGVAFLIKRA
+525 TAGVRFLIRRA
-536 FVAFAL
+536 ALAFAI
-542 FAGLMVAMGA
+542 FAVLMLAMA
-552 LFKAVPTGLVPD
+552 WLLKIVPTALVPD
-564 EDQGYIMAAAFM
+564 EDQGYILAAAIM
-576 PDAASFRRVN
+576 PDAASFSRA
-586 DTLLATEAVFQKF
+586 DATMRAAEGVLQKF
-599 PETAYLVSLPGFDLL
+599 PESEYVLAIPGYDLL
-614 SGSIRPNAG
+614 SGSVRPNAG
-623 SIFLTLK
+623 SVFLTLK
-630 GWDERKGPGQDSF
+630 DWSERKGEGQDSF
-643 SLAKRALGANLAVK
+643 SIAKRALAANAAVK
-657 EGIIAA
+657 EGVIVA

-689 SQALGVQVAAVIEAA
+689 SQALGEQVAAVIEAA
-704 KGRPEFA
+704 GKRPEFA

-723 IYLEVD
+723 IFLEVD

-770 QSEADFRAHPEDI
+770 QSESDYRARPDDI
-783 KNVFVRSQAGDMIP
+783 RNVFVRSQAGDMIP
-797 LNVLVTASPATGP
+797 LNVLVKALPTTGP

-831 VSSGQVIRALEEV
+831 VSSGQVIAALEEV
-844 VAEAATPDYTLA
+844 VAEATTPEYTLA
-856 WTGSAYQEKA
+856 WTGSAYQEKQS
-866 AGGTAMMAF
+866 GGTAAMAF

-883 LILAAQYEKWSLPFA
+883 LILAAQYERWSLPFA

-911 LAVWIVGLTNNV
+911 LTVWIVGLTNNV

-930 TLIGL
+930 TLVGL

-944 EFAVMKMDEGLPPG
+944 EFAVLKMEEGLSPG

-990 GAGSASRHALGW
+990 GAGAASRHALGW

-1019 PLFFKLIIASG
+1019 PLFFKLII
-1030 GKTGAAGAG
+1030 GKG
-1039 GKKGAAGEGDG
+1039 GKKAA
-1050 KAAKAEV
+1050 AAEV

>member
-29 KVLSIEQYPNLLPP
+29 RVLSVEQYPNLLPP
-43 VVSVQARYPGASPDV
+43 VVSVAARYPGASPDV

-67 EQQVNGVENMIYV
+67 EQQVNGVEGMIYM
-80 QSQAASDGSM
+80 QSQASSDGSM
-90 AMNVYF
+90 ALNVYF

-135 TSILVFAAVTSTNPA
+135 TSILVFASVTSKNPA
-150 HDAVFTSNFVDL
+150 HDPVFLSNYVDL

-174 GEAAIMGAKDYAMRV
+174 GEAMIMGAKDYAMRV
-189 WLRPDRVAQLGLTPA
+189 WLRPDRLAQLGLTPG
-204 DVVNAIREQNAQ
+204 DVVSAIREQNAQ

-223 AEPLTHPVDFTY
+223 AEPLKHPVDFTY

-248 FGEIIIKSNPD
+248 FGEIIIRSNPD

-272 IAARDYSME
+272 IAARDYSIE
-281 PRVNGRPATLVA
+281 PRVSGQPATLIAV
-293 IYQQPGA
+293 YQQPGA

-307 QVYATFERVKAG
+307 AVYATFERLKPS
-319 FPEGMTYSVPY
+319 FPEGMEYKVPY

-337 ISIEEVVKT
+337 ISIEEVVHT
-346 LVEAIVLVFLV
+346 LVEAILLVFLV

-419 ERIMNEEKVGPKEA
+419 ERIMAEEKLSPKDA

-510 FRAFNRAFDKLTSGF
+510 FRAFNRGFDKLTGGF
-525 TAGVAFLIKRA
+525 TAGVTFLIKRA
-536 FVAFAL
+536 FVAFVL
-542 FAGLMVAMGA
+542 FAGLMVAMGG
-552 LFKAVPTGLVPD
+552 LFRIVPSALVPD
-564 EDQGYIMAAAFM
+564 EDQGYILAALFM
-576 PDAASFRRVN
+576 PDAASFSRAN
-586 DTLLATEAVFQKF
+586 ASMLAAEGVLQKF
-599 PETAYLVSLPGFDLL
+599 PETAELVAIPGFDLL
-614 SGSIRPNAG
+614 SGAIRPNAG
-623 SIFLTLK
+623 AIFLTLK
-630 GWDERKGPGQDSF
+630 DWGERKGPGQDAFAIS
-643 SLAKRALGANLAVK
+643 KRALGANLAVK
-657 EGIIAA
+657 EGVVAA

-689 SQALGVQVAAVIEAA
+689 SQALGAQVAAVLEAA
-704 KGRPEFA
+704 KKRPEFA
-711 SVQTTFKPTVPQ
+711 SVQSTFKPSVPQ
-723 IYLEVD
+723 IFLDVD

-734 AIGVP
+734 ALGVP

-744 DALQATFGSLYV
+744 DAMQATFGSLYV

-770 QSEADFRAHPEDI
+770 QSEADFRSRPEDI
-783 KNVFVRSQAGDMIP
+783 RNVFVRSQSGDMIP
-797 LNVLVTASPATGP
+797 LDVLVKAVPATGP

-831 VSSGQVIRALEEV
+831 VSSGQVIAALEEV
-844 VAEAATPDYTLA
+844 VAEATTPDYTLA
-856 WTGSAYQEKA
+856 WTGSAFQEKA
-866 AGGTAMMAF
+866 AGGTAAMAF

-944 EFAVMKMDEGLPPG
+944 EFAVMKMEEGLSPQ

-1019 PLFFKLIIASG
+1019 PLFFKLIIGKSG
-1030 GKTGAAGAG
+1030 GEATAGAPKAAPAAGG
-1039 GKKGAAGEGDG
+1039 SHD
-1050 KAAKAEV
+1050 
-1057 PHA
+1057 

>member
-1 MFSRFFIERPIFA
+1 
-14 SVISI
+14 V
-19 VILLAGAACI
+19 
-29 KVLSIEQYPNLLPP
+29 
-43 VVSVQARYPGASPDV
+43 
-58 ISQTVAAPI
+58 
-67 EQQVNGVENMIYV
+67 
-80 QSQAASDGSM
+80 
-90 AMNVYF
+90 
-96 AIGTNPDQATI
+96 
-107 NVNNR
+107 
-112 VQAALPILPE
+112 
-122 EVKRQ
+122 
-127 GVTVKKKS
+127 
-135 TSILVFAAVTSTNPA
+135 
-150 HDAVFTSNFVDL
+150 AVF
-162 NVLDELKRIPGV
+162 
-174 GEAAIMGAKDYAMRV
+174 
-189 WLRPDRVAQLGLTPA
+189 
-204 DVVNAIREQNAQ
+204 
-216 FAAGQIG
+216 
-223 AEPLTHPVDFTY
+223 
-235 TVTTKGRL
+235 
-243 EEPEE
+243 
-248 FGEIIIKSNPD
+248 
-259 GSRIRVK
+259 
-266 DVARVE
+266 
-272 IAARDYSME
+272 
-281 PRVNGRPATLVA
+281 
-293 IYQQPGA
+293 QQPGA
-300 NAIAVAD
+300 NALAVAD
-307 QVYATFERVKAG
+307 AARATLERLKG
-319 FPEGMTYSVPY
+319 NFPEGMNYAIPY

-337 ISIEEVVKT
+337 VSIEEVVHT
-346 LVEAIVLVFLV
+346 LVEAILLVFLV

-379 IGTFAG
+379 VGTFAG

-419 ERIMNEEKVGPKEA
+419 ERIMGEEKLGPKEA
-433 SIKAMNE
+433 SVKAMGE

-510 FRAFNRAFDKLTSGF
+510 FKAFNRGFDRLTGGF
-525 TAGVAFLIKRA
+525 TAGVTFLIKRA
-536 FVAFAL
+536 FVAFAI
-542 FAGLMVAMGA
+542 FAGLMVAMGG
-552 LFKAVPTGLVPD
+552 LFRAVPTALVPD
-564 EDQGYIMAAAFM
+564 EDQGYIMAASIM
-576 PDAASFRRVN
+576 PDASSFRRSN
-586 DTLLATEAVFQKF
+586 ETLATTEAMLAGF
-599 PETAYLVSLPGFDLL
+599 PENAYVIGIPGYDLL
-614 SGSIRPNAG
+614 SGTFRASAG
-623 SIFLTLK
+623 SIFMTLK
-630 GWDERKGPGQDSF
+630 DWGERKGAGQDSF
-643 SLAKRALGANLAVK
+643 ALAKRALAANAAVK
-657 EGIIAA
+657 EGVIVS

-677 VEAYLQSRSGAG
+677 VEGYLQSRAGAG
-689 SQALGVQVAAVIEAA
+689 SQALGEQVAAVIEAA
-704 KGRPEFA
+704 KKRPEFA

-723 IYLEVD
+723 VFLDVD

-770 QSEADFRAHPEDI
+770 QSEADFRSHPDDI
-783 KNVFVRSQAGDMIP
+783 RNVFVRSQSGDMIP
-797 LNVLVTASPATGP
+797 LNVLVKATPAYGP

-831 VSSGQVIRALEEV
+831 VSSGQVIAALEGV
-844 VAEAATPDYTLA
+844 VAEATTNDYSLA
-856 WTGSAYQEKA
+856 WTGSAFQEKQ
-866 AGGTAMMAF
+866 AGGTAAMAF

-883 LILAAQYEKWSLPFA
+883 LILAAQYERWSLPFA

-911 LAVWIVGLTNNV
+911 LAVWVVGLTNNV

-944 EFAVMKMDEGLPPG
+944 EFAVLKMEEGLSPA

-990 GAGSASRHALGW
+990 GAGAASRHALGW

-1019 PLFFKLIIASG
+1019 PLFFKLII
-1030 GKTGAAGAG
+1030 GK
-1039 GKKGAAGEGDG
+1039 GDG
-1050 KAAKAEV
+1050 KAAAAEV

>member
-1 MFSRFFIERPIFA
+1 MFSKFFIERPIFA

-19 VILLAGAACI
+19 IIVLAGLGAMRT
-29 KVLSIEQYPNLLPP
+29 LSIEQYPNLLPP
-43 VVSVQARYPGASPDV
+43 VVQVSAFYPGASPDV

-67 EQQVNGVENMIYV
+67 EQQVNGVEGMIYL
-80 QSQAASDGSM
+80 QSQASSDGTM
-90 AMNVYF
+90 TLNVSF

-112 VQAALPILPE
+112 VQAALPVLPE

-135 TSILVFAAVTSTNPA
+135 TSILLFASVTSKNPA
-150 HDAVFTSNFVDL
+150 HDQVFLSNYVDL
-162 NVLDELKRIPGV
+162 NILDELKRIPGV
-174 GEAAIMGAKDYAMRV
+174 GDAMIMGAKDYAMRV
-189 WLRPDRVAQLGLTPA
+189 WLRPDRLSQLGLTPS
-204 DVVNAIREQNAQ
+204 DVANAIKEQNAQ
-216 FAAGQIG
+216 FAAGKIG
-223 AEPLTHPVDFTY
+223 AEPLKNPVDFTY

-248 FGEIIIKSNPD
+248 FANIIIKSNPD
-259 GSRIRVK
+259 GSRIRIK

-272 IAARDYSME
+272 VAAKDYSME
-281 PRVNGRPATLVA
+281 ARVNQSPAALVA

-300 NAIAVAD
+300 NALAVAD
-307 QVYATFERVKAG
+307 QAYATLERLKSR
-319 FPEGMTYSVPY
+319 FPEGMSYVVPY

-337 ISIEEVVKT
+337 ISVKEVVHT
-346 LVEAIVLVFLV
+346 LFEAIILVFLV

-372 LAVPVSL
+372 IAVPVSL

-385 MYLLGFSINLLT
+385 LYLLGFSINLLT

-419 ERIMNEEKVGPKEA
+419 ERLMSEEKLSPKDA
-433 SIKAMNE
+433 AIRAMEE
-440 VSGALVAIVLVLCAV
+440 VSGPVVAIVLVLCAV

-476 IAISVTISGI
+476 IAISVAISGL

-492 PALCALILKPG
+492 PAMCALILQPG
-503 HHEPNAF
+503 HHEPNRF
-510 FRAFNRAFDKLTSGF
+510 FRAFNRGF
-525 TAGVAFLIKRA
+525 EKVTGVFSSGVAFISRRVI
-536 FVAFAL
+536 VAFAIIAVL
-542 FAGLMVAMGA
+542 FTAMGA
-552 LFKAVPTGLVPD
+552 LFKVVPGGLVPD
-564 EDQGYIMAAAFM
+564 EDQGYIMLASIM
-576 PDAASFRRVN
+576 PDAASFSRAN
-586 DTLLATEAVFQKF
+586 QTLRTAEAVVSKF
-599 PETAYLVSLPGFDLL
+599 PEVAYMVALPGYDLL

-623 SIFLTLK
+623 AMFVTLK
-630 GWDERKGPGQDSF
+630 DWDERKEKGSDSF
-643 SLAKRALGANLAVK
+643 SLAKRALAVNAHIK
-657 EGIIAA
+657 EGIVFA

-677 VEAYLQSRSGAG
+677 VESYLQSRAG
-689 SQALGVQVAAVIEAA
+689 SGSEALGHEAAAVVEAA
-704 KGRPEFA
+704 KKRPEFA
-711 SVQTTFKPTVPQ
+711 SVSTTFKPTVPQ
-723 IYLEVD
+723 VYLEVD
-729 RAKAK
+729 REKAK

-739 INSVF
+739 VNTIF

-764 TYKVQI
+764 TYKVQL
-770 QSEADFRAHPEDI
+770 QSEADFRAKPEDI
-783 KNVFVRSQAGDMIP
+783 KNVFVRSQTGEMIP
-797 LNVLVTASPATGP
+797 MNALVRASQVQGP

-818 FPAAKLL
+818 FPAAKIL
-825 ANPAPG
+825 ATPAPG
-831 VSSGQVIRALEEV
+831 YSTGQVIEALEETV
-844 VAEAATPDYTLA
+844 TEAAGGDFTLA

-866 AGGTAMMAF
+866 AGGTAALAF
-875 GFGILMVF
+875 GFGIVMVF
-883 LILAAQYEKWSLPFA
+883 LILAAQYERWSLPFA

-906 LFGAI
+906 LFGAV
-911 LAVWIVGLTNNV
+911 LAVWVVGLTNDV

-944 EFAVMKMDEGLPPG
+944 EFAVLKMEHGLPPG

-973 MTSLAFILGCVP
+973 MTSFAFILGCVP
-985 LVLSS
+985 LVTSS

-1012 FIAIFFV
+1012 FIAVFFV
-1019 PLFFKLIIASG
+1019 PLFFRLIMKVSG
-1030 GKTGAAGAG
+1030 G
-1039 GKKGAAGEGDG
+1039 GK
-1050 KAAKAEV
+1050 
-1057 PHA
+1057 

>member
-1 MFSRFFIERPIFA
+1 
-14 SVISI
+14 
-19 VILLAGAACI
+19 
-29 KVLSIEQYPNLLPP
+29 
-43 VVSVQARYPGASPDV
+43 
-58 ISQTVAAPI
+58 
-67 EQQVNGVENMIYV
+67 
-80 QSQAASDGSM
+80 
-90 AMNVYF
+90 
-96 AIGTNPDQATI
+96 
-107 NVNNR
+107 
-112 VQAALPILPE
+112 
-122 EVKRQ
+122 
-127 GVTVKKKS
+127 
-135 TSILVFAAVTSTNPA
+135 
-150 HDAVFTSNFVDL
+150 
-162 NVLDELKRIPGV
+162 V
-174 GEAAIMGAKDYAMRV
+174 G
-189 WLRPDRVAQLGLTPA
+189 
-204 DVVNAIREQNAQ
+204 AIREQNAQ

-223 AEPLTHPVDFTY
+223 AEPLKNPVDFTY

-248 FGEIIIKSNPD
+248 FAEIIIRSNPD

-272 IAARDYSME
+272 IAARDYSIE
-281 PRVNGRPATLVA
+281 PRVNGRPATLIA

-307 QVYATFERVKAG
+307 QVYATLDRLKAG

-337 ISIEEVVKT
+337 ISIEEVVHT
-346 LVEAIVLVFLV
+346 LVEAVILVFLV

-379 IGTFAG
+379 VGTFAG

-419 ERIMNEEKVGPKEA
+419 ERIMKEEKIGPRKA
-433 SIKAMNE
+433 SIKAMEE

-476 IAISVTISGI
+476 IAISVTLSGI

-492 PALCALILKPG
+492 PAMCALILKPG

-510 FRAFNRAFDKLTSGF
+510 FRAFNRGFDRLTGGF
-525 TAGVAFLIKRA
+525 TAGVRFLIRRA
-536 FVAFAL
+536 ALAFAI
-542 FAGLMVAMGA
+542 FAVLMAAMGG
-552 LFKAVPTGLVPD
+552 LLKVVPSGLVPD
-564 EDQGYIMAAAFM
+564 EDQGYIMAAAIM
-576 PDAASFRRVN
+576 PDAASFSRA
-586 DTLLATEAVFQKF
+586 DATMRAAEGVLQKF
-599 PETAYLVSLPGFDLL
+599 PESEFVLAIPGYDLM
-614 SGSIRPNAG
+614 SGSVRPNAG
-623 SIFLTLK
+623 SVFHTLK
-630 GWDERKGPGQDSF
+630 DWSERKGEGQDSF
-643 SLAKRALGANLAVK
+643 SIAKRALAANAAVK
-657 EGIIAA
+657 EGVIVA

-689 SQALGVQVAAVIEAA
+689 SQALGAQVAAVIEAA
-704 KGRPEFA
+704 RKRPEFA

-723 IYLEVD
+723 IFLEVD

-770 QSEADFRAHPEDI
+770 QSESDYRARPEDI
-783 KNVFVRSQAGDMIP
+783 RNVFVRSQAGDMIP
-797 LNVLVTASPATGP
+797 LNVLVKAVPTTGP

-831 VSSGQVIRALEEV
+831 VSSGQVIAALEEV
-844 VAEAATPDYTLA
+844 VAEATTPEYTLA
-856 WTGSAYQEKA
+856 WTGSAFQEKQ
-866 AGGTAMMAF
+866 AGGTAVMAF

-883 LILAAQYEKWSLPFA
+883 LILAAQYERWSLPFA

-911 LAVWIVGLTNNV
+911 LTVWIVGLTNNV

-930 TLIGL
+930 TLVGL

-944 EFAVMKMDEGLPPG
+944 EFAVLKMEEGLSPA

-990 GAGSASRHALGW
+990 GAGAASRHALGW

-1019 PLFFKLIIASG
+1019 PLFFKLIIGSG
-1030 GKTGAAGAG
+1030 GRK
-1039 GKKGAAGEGDG
+1039 D
-1050 KAAKAEV
+1050 AAKEV